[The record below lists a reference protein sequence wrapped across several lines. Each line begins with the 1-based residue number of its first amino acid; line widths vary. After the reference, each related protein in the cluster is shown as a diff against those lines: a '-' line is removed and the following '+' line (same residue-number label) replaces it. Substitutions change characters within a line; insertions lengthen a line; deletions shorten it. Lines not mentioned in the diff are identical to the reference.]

1 MPPNPV
7 SAAAEHRFPDAG
19 SPATGSF
26 RVMTSLHAARGRRHV
41 RTASIAALLLLVAG
55 CGSVVSGVAVQ
66 DSSVAT
72 VEGGTEAPSGLK
84 EGAPKPTL
92 EANDS
97 STSNK
102 YDVLALSTIE
112 DLYTF
117 YSTEMPK
124 EFDKKFTP
132 AKVLQSYDST
142 ASSAK
147 FCGRSVKG
155 QVNAFY
161 SSQCDGIAW
170 DRGEL
175 MPTLEKDVGILSV
188 PTVLAHEMGHLVQ
201 NRLGVPRTSVILLE
215 QQADCYAGAYW
226 RWVSEGNSK
235 YFTFSP
241 TSGMRGM
248 LAALQYVADPA
259 GVTKETAGAHGSA
272 FDRVFAATLGFT
284 DGAKRCNTIT
294 QEEIDQRIKQSGFSQ
309 IPKKNGNL
317 DVSDELI
324 ADVAKTLDIYFGQTV
339 PGYQAP
345 ALTKFDGESA
355 PACSGVAQAGPVVYC
370 PATRTI
376 SYNLT
381 QLQEIGKPSGSWSV
395 AKGDFSAMI
404 LLASR
409 YAIAALAGSGVRVD
423 APAGGLEALCYAGTW
438 ANWLRAPQGP
448 KNLAL
453 TPNDLDKAVLQV
465 ITSPLAASDVN
476 GTSSGSVLAQI
487 QSFNI
492 GVIYDIRACFDFY
505 SNQDG

>member
-1 MPPNPV
+1 
-7 SAAAEHRFPDAG
+7 
-19 SPATGSF
+19 
-26 RVMTSLHAARGRRHV
+26 MTFLHPARGRRRA
-41 RTASIAALLLLVAG
+41 RTALIAASLLLVAG

-66 DSSVAT
+66 NSAVAP
-72 VEGGTEAPSGLK
+72 VEGGDETPSGLK

-92 EANDS
+92 EAEDS
-97 STSNK
+97 SASNK

-117 YSTEMPK
+117 YGTEMPK
-124 EFDKKFTP
+124 DFEMEFTP

-142 ASSAK
+142 ASSAS

-155 QVNAFY
+155 LVNAFY

-175 MPTLEKDVGILSV
+175 MPTLEKGVGVLSV

-201 NRLGVPRTSVILLE
+201 NRLGVARTSTVLLE

-235 YFTFSP
+235 YFTFAP
-241 TSGMRGM
+241 TSGMRGV
-248 LAALQYVADPA
+248 LAALQYVGDPP
-259 GVTKETAGAHGSA
+259 GVTAQTDQAHGSA

-284 DGAKRCNTIT
+284 DGAKRCNAIT
-294 QEEIDQRIKQSGFSQ
+294 QEEVDQRLKQNGFSGV
-309 IPKKNGNL
+309 PVNYGNL
-317 DVSDELI
+317 DVTDELVT
-324 ADVAKTLDIYFGQTV
+324 DVATTLDIYFGQTV
-339 PGYQAP
+339 PGYQKP
-345 ALTKFDGESA
+345 TLTKFDGESA
-355 PACSGVAQAGPVVYC
+355 PPCAGVAQAGPVVFC
-370 PATRTI
+370 AATRTI
-376 SYNLT
+376 SYNLQ
-381 QLQEIGKPSGSWSV
+381 QLQEIGKPSGSWAV

-409 YAIAALAGSGVRVD
+409 YSIAALSGSGVRVD
-423 APAGGLEALCYAGTW
+423 APAGGLQALCYAGTW
-438 ANWLRAPQGP
+438 ANWLRSPQGP

-465 ITSPLAASDVN
+465 ISSPLASSDVN
-476 GTSSGSVLAQI
+476 GTSSGSVLAQV

-505 SNQDG
+505 SGSQDG